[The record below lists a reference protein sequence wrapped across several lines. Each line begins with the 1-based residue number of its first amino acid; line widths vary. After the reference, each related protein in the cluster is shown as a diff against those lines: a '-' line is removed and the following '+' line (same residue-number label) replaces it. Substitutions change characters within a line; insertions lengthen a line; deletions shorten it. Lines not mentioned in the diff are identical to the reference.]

1 MIGAERMKKIKE
13 LLKPFYEFKKHN
25 KESFRS
31 DVKDLFIKSYKQS
44 RNNYIEVMVKQQA
57 IEKSLI
63 FLLTKNY
70 FYDTIYL

>member
-1 MIGAERMKKIKE
+1 MAGVERMKKIKE
-13 LLKPFYEFKKHN
+13 LLKPFYEFKKQN

-44 RNNYIEVMVKQQA
+44 RNNYVEIMIKQQA

-63 FLLTKNY
+63 FFIDKKLFL
-70 FYDTIYL
+70 